1 MRPWFLAVTTAA
13 ALLLSPL
20 ATAQAATPAT
30 FGFQSPLGTYN
41 QASLQT
47 GLAVYQAN
55 CAACHS
61 IKAVKYR
68 DLRGIGLTPPDI
80 TALTTGIH
88 RFLTPS
94 AKTGTPVTPNN
105 RLLALHPT
113 QPGAQPAPDLSLAA
127 ATMPHGPQSIVA
139 FLRTHHP
146 IKPGSV
152 TLAHGKK
159 PSVAVMTHDVAT
171 FLAWSADPTLTQRK
185 SIMLR
190 AMIFLAIFGVIGFIA
205 LRGDRARLSSRA
217 DRAR

>member
-1 MRPWFLAVTTAA
+1 MRPWFLAATLVA
-13 ALLLSPL
+13 ALLLSPQAL
-20 ATAQAATPAT
+20 AGQPAT

-47 GLAVYQAN
+47 GFAVYQAN

-88 RFLTPS
+88 RFLTPG
-94 AKTGTPVTPNN
+94 AKSGSMVTPNN
-105 RLLALHPT
+105 RLLALHPA

-127 ATMPHGPQSIVA
+127 AAMAHGPQSIVA
-139 FLRTHHP
+139 LLRTHHP

-159 PSVAVMTHDVAT
+159 PSVAVMTHDVAA
-171 FLAWSADPTLTQRK
+171 FLAWSSDPTLTQRK

-205 LRGDRARLSSRA
+205 LRSDRAR
-217 DRAR
+217 